1 MHPDE
6 IGSRLIQI
14 LVENLGIH
22 QDQITNATLIDD
34 IASDSLEV
42 TQTVMEVEAA
52 FGIEISDT
60 DADRLITVGDLVQ
73 VVGTLTRN
81 QPHETDG

>member
-6 IGSRLIQI
+6 IRSRLTQI
-14 LVENLGIH
+14 LVKNLGIH

-34 IASDSLEV
+34 VASDSLEI
-42 TQTVMEVEAA
+42 TQTMMEVEAA
-52 FGIEISDT
+52 FEIEISDT

-81 QPHETDG
+81 QPHETTG

>member
-6 IGSRLIQI
+6 IRSRLTQI

-81 QPHETDG
+81 HPHEPTG